1 MNLFESF
8 AKGKKSLFQP
18 KTPSRPSIFPL
29 FFLPRRLVRFPLPQ
43 PASHSSRPSTSPARG
58 PSPRL
63 GPTRRRPLPSAANRR
78 APPVGVVFLPV
89 GDADSG
95 SPAAARL
102 PAPCLGAHSKDP
114 RPPLFIASPVFFAFL
129 RKPPPPFPLQTLAP
143 PLELWS
149 SEPPRFAAPLPP
161 LDARASLEFLRRVR
175 NAAPLFFTSLPL
187 SLARVSSPAQPFRP
201 SPP

>member
-1 MNLFESF
+1 MQ
-8 AKGKKSLFQP
+8 SLF
-18 KTPSRPSIFPL
+18 
-29 FFLPRRLVRFPLPQ
+29 FFLPLFSAQ
-43 PASHSSRPSTSPARG
+43 PAQPTSLSLSFFLLPRPKLLPSTSPLSSFG
-58 PSPRL
+58 PD
-63 GPTRRRPLPSAANRR
+63 RRPLPSAANRR

-149 SEPPRFAAPLPP
+149 SEPPRIAAPPPP
-161 LDARASLEFLRRVR
+161 LDTRASLEFLRRVR
-175 NAAPLFFTSLPL
+175 NAAPLFFSSLPL